1 MEAHT
6 VAFPQRSEVWLRHRL
21 PDSRLEGCLYEYPLP
36 DVLLQL
42 GEALR
47 RRARQMERREARRLL
62 RAALVLEAQARDARV
77 AVDTSRI
84 FR

>member
-1 MEAHT
+1 MEAHIY
-6 VAFPQRSEVWLRHRL
+6 RL
-21 PDSRLEGCLYEYPLP
+21 PDTRLEGCLYEYPLP
-36 DVLLQL
+36 EVLLQL

-62 RAALVLEAQARDARV
+62 RAALVLEAASADARV

-84 FR
+84 GR